1 MVPRLSAS
9 HGAFCKNVQ
18 YLAKQVQNKVKPG
31 TQKQKGPQYV
41 DVEERVNYRT
51 CPKLLNKKTSFSLF
65 NVTNK
70 ELQRVSYQIEV
81 TSKLKSLS
89 NYNIASDMLAFTR
102 APKELT
108 RILKHSKGI
117 SIGIPREFVGIMKY

>member
-1 MVPRLSAS
+1 MFR
-9 HGAFCKNVQ
+9 
-18 YLAKQVQNKVKPG
+18 VKKP
-31 TQKQKGPQYV
+31 
-41 DVEERVNYRT
+41 
-51 CPKLLNKKTSFSLF
+51 SFSLF
-65 NVTNK
+65 NTIDE

-117 SIGIPREFVGIMKY
+117 SIGIPREFVGILRHS

>member
-1 MVPRLSAS
+1 MFR
-9 HGAFCKNVQ
+9 
-18 YLAKQVQNKVKPG
+18 VKKP
-31 TQKQKGPQYV
+31 
-41 DVEERVNYRT
+41 
-51 CPKLLNKKTSFSLF
+51 SFSLF
-65 NVTNK
+65 STIIK
-70 ELQRVSYQIEV
+70 ELQRVSYQIQV

-117 SIGIPREFVGIMKY
+117 SIGIPREFVGILKY

>member
-1 MVPRLSAS
+1 MFR
-9 HGAFCKNVQ
+9 
-18 YLAKQVQNKVKPG
+18 VK
-31 TQKQKGPQYV
+31 KPQ
-41 DVEERVNYRT
+41 
-51 CPKLLNKKTSFSLF
+51 FSLF
-65 NVTNK
+65 NKINK

-108 RILKHSKGI
+108 RILKHPKVI
-117 SIGIPREFVGIMKY
+117 SIGIPREFVGILRHS

>member
-1 MVPRLSAS
+1 M
-9 HGAFCKNVQ
+9 F
-18 YLAKQVQNKVKPG
+18 
-31 TQKQKGPQYV
+31 
-41 DVEERVNYRT
+41 RV
-51 CPKLLNKKTSFSLF
+51 KKTFSLF
-65 NVTNK
+65 NTIDK
-70 ELQRVSYQIEV
+70 KLQRVSYQIEV

-117 SIGIPREFVGIMKY
+117 SIGIPREFVGILKY

>member
-1 MVPRLSAS
+1 ML
-9 HGAFCKNVQ
+9 
-18 YLAKQVQNKVKPG
+18 
-31 TQKQKGPQYV
+31 
-41 DVEERVNYRT
+41 
-51 CPKLLNKKTSFSLF
+51 KTI
-65 NVTNK
+65 NK

-117 SIGIPREFVGIMKY
+117 SIGIPREFVGILKY